1 MPTKRT
7 DRVSRRDFLKAAV
20 KDAAVVGVGMAAV
33 ESIVPRAAQ
42 AAKASSL
49 PAPEFR
55 NKTEGMEYR
64 RFGKTRMMLST
75 LGVGGHI
82 RPNEAMYLRFLDA
95 GINYV
100 QWYGDA
106 ALPRVLRKHRDRVFV
121 IAKGN
126 PKTLSDKERAR
137 RHVEGI
143 LKRLGV
149 DSLDILD
156 VNAPYTFMP
165 QHLVEAVA
173 ELKEAGKLKALTRGA
188 HRMAHRDLAKI
199 LPKFASVYDG
209 TIGGYNF
216 TEKAEM
222 PLDLVQKLNVGLI
235 AFKPHKAK
243 FTPELIEKAKAEGI
257 DTQQASVRWVL
268 AQPGFVSM
276 IRAMRDEKQLE
287 SNLAAVRRP
296 LSKKEA
302 RFMDQAGVQLA
313 GATCQLC
320 EVCSAACPNGV
331 GPSDI
336 QRARVYAE
344 VFDDLPRARAEYARL
359 GLARRTAACV
369 GCGICEQ
376 ACPRRLPIRKTIRLA
391 SATLA

>member
-1 MPTKRT
+1 MAARNA
-7 DRVSRRDFLKAAV
+7 DGVSRRDFLKAAAR
-20 KDAAVVGVGMAAV
+20 DAAAVGVGVAAAGSV
-33 ESIVPRAAQ
+33 ALPAAGAAQ
-42 AAKASSL
+42 APS
-49 PAPEFR
+49 APEYR

-82 RPNEAMYLRFLDA
+82 RPSEDMYLRFLDA

-106 ALPRVLRKHRDRVFV
+106 ALPKVLREHPGRFFV

-126 PKTLSDKERAR
+126 PKALPNKARVR
-137 RHVEGI
+137 RHVEGV
-143 LKRLGV
+143 LKRLGI
-149 DSLDILD
+149 DSLDVLD

-165 QHLVEAVA
+165 GYLADAVA

-188 HRMAHRDLAKI
+188 HRMAHPKLAEL

-209 TIGGYNF
+209 AIGGYNF
-216 TEKAEM
+216 TERAAV
-222 PLDLVQKLNVGLI
+222 PLELAQKLKVGLI

-243 FTPELIEKAKAEGI
+243 FTPELLEKAKAEGI

-276 IRAMRDEKQLE
+276 IRAMRDEKQLA
-287 SNLAAVRRP
+287 SNVAAVRKP
-296 LSKKEA
+296 ISEKEA
-302 RFMDQAGVQLA
+302 RFMRDAGTQLA
-313 GATCQLC
+313 ATTCQLC
-320 EVCSAACPNGV
+320 GACSAACPNGV
-331 GPSDI
+331 RPADV
-336 QRARVYAE
+336 QRVRVYAE

-359 GLARRTAACV
+359 GLARRASACV
-369 GCGICEQ
+369 DCGSCEQ
-376 ACPRRLPIRKTIRLA
+376 ACPRHLPIREAMRLA
-391 SATLA
+391 SANLA